1 MELRLE
7 EDNPDI
13 LVVSNVL
20 TQTGVTATRRLRR
33 VGGGPGSSQQRR
45 HSVL

>member
-1 MELRLE
+1 MEFRLE

-33 VGGGPGSSQQRR
+33 VGGPGSSQQRR